1 MLLITKKLLFKLPFK
16 YNEINED
23 LVCLNCCVGIMF
35 SIGEQYI
42 TYGAL

>member
-1 MLLITKKLLFKLPFK
+1 MTLITKKLLFKLPVK

-23 LVCLNCCVGIMF
+23 LVSLNCCDGIMF

-42 TYGAL
+42 TYGPL